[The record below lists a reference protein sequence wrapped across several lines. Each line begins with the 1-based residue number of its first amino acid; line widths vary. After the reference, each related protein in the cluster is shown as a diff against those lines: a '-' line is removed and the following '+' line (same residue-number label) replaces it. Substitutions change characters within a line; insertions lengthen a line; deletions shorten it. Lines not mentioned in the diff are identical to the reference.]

1 MFPSE
6 NNFLKLL
13 AYAKDQKQKKKII
26 RFINKSQFKVIKN
39 IAQKILN
46 GDIVLKNNQFRI
58 LKNKKTFLKEI
69 ITRKNKNYRFMSGI
83 YCC

>member
-6 NNFLKLL
+6 NNFLQLL
-13 AYAKDQKQKKKII
+13 AYAKDQKQKKNII
-26 RFINKSQFKVIKN
+26 RFINKSQFKVESKDVEWRYSFKKQSIWYFEK
-39 IAQKILN
+39 Q
-46 GDIVLKNNQFRI
+46 
-58 LKNKKTFLKEI
+58 KTFLKEI